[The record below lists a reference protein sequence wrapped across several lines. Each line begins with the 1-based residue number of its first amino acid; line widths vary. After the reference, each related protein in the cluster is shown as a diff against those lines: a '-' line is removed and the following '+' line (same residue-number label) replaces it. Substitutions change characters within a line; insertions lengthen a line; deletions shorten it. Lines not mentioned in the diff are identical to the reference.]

1 MYVSDQKWLAFNILT
16 HTLQHLNGP
25 MIISSNDICSLTIQ
39 AAGIDSIQKEY
50 FIIAQSFI

>member
-1 MYVSDQKWLAFNILT
+1 MLMYVSDQKWLAFNILT

-50 FIIAQSFI
+50 FIIA